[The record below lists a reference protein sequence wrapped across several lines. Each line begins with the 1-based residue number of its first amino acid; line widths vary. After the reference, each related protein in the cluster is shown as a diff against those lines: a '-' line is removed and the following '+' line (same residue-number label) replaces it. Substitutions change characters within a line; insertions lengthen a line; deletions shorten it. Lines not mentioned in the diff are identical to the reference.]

1 MPYFRSP
8 FSYQQSLSPAFD
20 QELKPGAFASQSGIY
35 RCDNCGF
42 EIAVAAAGQ
51 LPLNIMCAEPGER
64 WLSKNGMVVWRLVA
78 VAINTNG
85 A

>member
-8 FSYQQSLSPAFD
+8 FSYQQSLSSVFE
-20 QELKPGAFASQSGIY
+20 QELKPGALAPQSGIY

-42 EIAVAAAGQ
+42 EIAVAAGSG
-51 LPLNIMCAEPGER
+51 LPLKTMCAAHGDR
-64 WLSKNGMVVWRLVA
+64 WNSKDGVVLWRLVA
-78 VAINTNG
+78 AAINTNG